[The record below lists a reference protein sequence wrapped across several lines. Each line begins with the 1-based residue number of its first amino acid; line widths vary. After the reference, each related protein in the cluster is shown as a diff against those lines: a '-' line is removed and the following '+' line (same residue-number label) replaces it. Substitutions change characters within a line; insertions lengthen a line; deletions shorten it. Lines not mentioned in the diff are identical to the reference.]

1 MINFQTRLCDRRSG
15 QVLVESIVAIT
26 LVLVGLLGIIT
37 LLLRSTVVNREI
49 QNRLIA
55 SYLAAEGIE
64 LVRYVIDHDLAN
76 DVPGGWN
83 ATVKPGT
90 YEIDFDAAQTPIPL
104 VLIPYEN
111 GTVYLSSGVYEQGL
125 VGDVE
130 TDFTRRVRVV
140 DTANKFNVVSEVT
153 WSGRGSFTI
162 TVEDEF
168 YNWRR
173 K

>member
-37 LLLRSTVVNREI
+37 LLLRSTVANREI

-64 LVRYVIDHDLAN
+64 LVRYVVDHDIS
-76 DVPGGWN
+76 VGGPGAWN
-83 ATVKPGT
+83 ARVGLDDP
-90 YEIDFDAAQTPIPL
+90 YEIVFDAVDVHDT
-104 VLIPYEN
+104 LIPYA
-111 GTVYLSSGVYEQGL
+111 GGKVYLSSGVYEQGL

-153 WSGRGSFTI
+153 WSGRGSFTLV
-162 TVEDEF
+162 VEDEF